1 MTFPIFSIIIPK
13 TGNPMPISIVAALLA
28 LFCILSLMAFGMAVM
43 AWIEV
48 KAMQKSTHSIQYV
61 PASSEFEKISQEFKD
76 KVAMDDLMGVV

>member
-1 MTFPIFSIIIPK
+1 
-13 TGNPMPISIVAALLA
+13 
-28 LFCILSLMAFGMAVM
+28 MAFGMAVM